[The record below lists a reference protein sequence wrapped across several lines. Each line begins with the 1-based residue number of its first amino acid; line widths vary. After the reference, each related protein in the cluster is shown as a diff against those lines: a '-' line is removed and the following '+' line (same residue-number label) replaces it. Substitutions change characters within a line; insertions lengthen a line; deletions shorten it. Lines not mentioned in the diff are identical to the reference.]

1 MTNPM
6 SIPRRTVRDLD
17 RAALTGRRVL
27 VRVDFNVPL
36 DDRGDVADDT
46 RIVAAV
52 PTIRFLLERS
62 ARVILASHLGRP
74 KGKVDP
80 RYSLA
85 PAARRL
91 AELLD
96 QPVPLA
102 ADCVGPPAEAA
113 VAALE
118 PGGLVVLENLR
129 FHPEEEAGD
138 EAFARRLAA
147 LAEVY
152 VNDAFGAAH
161 RAHASTAVIA
171 RFVRPSVAGLLMQ
184 AELEALGRLLSD
196 PARPFVGILGGAKVS
211 DKLGVIRRL
220 LDLVDTLILG
230 GGMANTFLLAQGH
243 GMGDSL
249 VEADLAAEAAAL
261 MEIAWRRG
269 KRLLLPEDL
278 VVADA
283 FGADAAHRVVAV
295 TEVPAG
301 WRAMDI
307 GPASAAHFSREIAGA
322 GTVFWNGPVGVFEF
336 EPFMAGTRALARAVA
351 DSRGMT
357 VVGGGDSAAALTQ
370 LGLEDAVTH
379 LSTGGGASLEF
390 VEGQVLPGVEC
401 LDPR

>member
-17 RAALTGRRVL
+17 RSVLAGRRVL

-36 DDRGDVADDT
+36 DDRGEVADDT
-46 RIVAAV
+46 RIAAAV

-85 PAARRL
+85 PTARRL
-91 AELLD
+91 ADLLD
-96 QPVPLA
+96 QPVTLA

-113 VAALE
+113 AAALE

-129 FHPEEEAGD
+129 FHAEEEAGD

-184 AELEALGRLLSD
+184 AELEALGRLLTD

-220 LDLVDTLILG
+220 LDLVDALILG

-261 MEIAWRRG
+261 METAGRRG

-278 VVADA
+278 VIADA

-301 WRAMDI
+301 WRVMDI
-307 GPASAAHFSREIAGA
+307 GPASAARFSREIAGA

-357 VVGGGDSAAALTQ
+357 VVGGGDSAAALAQ